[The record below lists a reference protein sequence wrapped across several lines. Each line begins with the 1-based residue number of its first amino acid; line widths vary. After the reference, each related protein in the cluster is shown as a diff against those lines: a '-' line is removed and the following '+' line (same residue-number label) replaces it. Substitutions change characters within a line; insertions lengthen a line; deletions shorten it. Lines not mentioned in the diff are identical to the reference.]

1 MLSQIAEDFKST
13 KCAIQLLD
21 IRCKFKRHV
30 VIVLLILRM
39 LLSLNVVVS
48 LSALLNHRAVNK
60 GQLHF
65 FITEGAGERPFLRRI
80 FYYRDIY
87 ISK

>member
-1 MLSQIAEDFKST
+1 M
-13 KCAIQLLD
+13 QLLD
-21 IRCKFKRHV
+21 IRCKFKRYV
-30 VIVLLILRM
+30 VIVLLIPRM
-39 LLSLNVVVS
+39 LLSLVVFS
-48 LSALLNHRAVNK
+48 LTTLLNHRAMNK

>member
-1 MLSQIAEDFKST
+1 M
-13 KCAIQLLD
+13 QLLD

-30 VIVLLILRM
+30 VIVLLIPRM
-39 LLSLNVVVS
+39 LLSLVVFS
-48 LSALLNHRAVNK
+48 LTTLLNHRAMNK

>member
-1 MLSQIAEDFKST
+1 MW
-13 KCAIQLLD
+13 
-21 IRCKFKRHV
+21 
-30 VIVLLILRM
+30 IVLLIPRM
-39 LLSLNVVVS
+39 LLSLVVIS
-48 LSALLNHRAVNK
+48 LSALLNHRAMNK

>member
-1 MLSQIAEDFKST
+1 MVLNYILVGCS
-13 KCAIQLLD
+13 C
-21 IRCKFKRHV
+21 V

-39 LLSLNVVVS
+39 LLSLVVVS
-48 LSALLNHRAVNK
+48 LSALLNHRAMNK

-65 FITEGAGERPFLRRI
+65 FITEGAGTRPFLRRI
-80 FYYRDIY
+80 FYYRDMY

>member
-1 MLSQIAEDFKST
+1 M
-13 KCAIQLLD
+13 
-21 IRCKFKRHV
+21 
-30 VIVLLILRM
+30 IVLLIPRM
-39 LLSLNVVVS
+39 LLSLVVVS
-48 LSALLNHRAVNK
+48 LTALLNHRAMNK

>member
-1 MLSQIAEDFKST
+1 MVLNYILVG
-13 KCAIQLLD
+13 CP
-21 IRCKFKRHV
+21 CV

-39 LLSLNVVVS
+39 LLSLVVVS
-48 LSALLNHRAVNK
+48 LSALLNHRAMNK

-65 FITEGAGERPFLRRI
+65 FITEGAGKRPFLRRI
-80 FYYRDIY
+80 FYYRDMY

>member
-1 MLSQIAEDFKST
+1 ML
-13 KCAIQLLD
+13 
-21 IRCKFKRHV
+21 
-30 VIVLLILRM
+30 LLILRIF
-39 LLSLNVVVS
+39 LSLVVVS

-65 FITEGAGERPFLRRI
+65 FITEGAGKRPFLRRI
-80 FYYRDIY
+80 FYCRDIY

>member
-1 MLSQIAEDFKST
+1 MLSSS
-13 KCAIQLLD
+13 LLD
-21 IRCKFKRHV
+21 IRCKFERHV
-30 VIVLLILRM
+30 VIVLLIPRM
-39 LLSLNVVVS
+39 LLSLVVVS
-48 LSALLNHRAVNK
+48 LSALLNHRAMNK

-65 FITEGAGERPFLRRI
+65 FITDQGAGERPFLRRI

>member
-1 MLSQIAEDFKST
+1 M
-13 KCAIQLLD
+13 
-21 IRCKFKRHV
+21 
-30 VIVLLILRM
+30 
-39 LLSLNVVVS
+39 
-48 LSALLNHRAVNK
+48 NK

-87 ISK
+87 IYKQISKVK